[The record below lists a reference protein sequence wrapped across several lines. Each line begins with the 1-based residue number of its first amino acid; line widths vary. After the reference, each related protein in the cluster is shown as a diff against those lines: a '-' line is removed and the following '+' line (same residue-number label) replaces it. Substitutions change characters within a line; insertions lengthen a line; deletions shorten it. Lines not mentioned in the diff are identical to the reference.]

1 MILKVWLV
9 QSQDPDARLISQ
21 IDIHVFHL
29 QYVSN
34 VMAISRVMSL
44 QYRYNIRISTGDNKT
59 MKQTWL
65 PLLQFPFWITES
77 EKIYIKN
84 RILDESIILMCENY
98 SKFTTQYKTI
108 IRFVFIVFLFKS
120 LNAFNLS
127 AATKYLIT
135 NYTFFVSSLT
145 TEVSII

>member
-1 MILKVWLV
+1 
-9 QSQDPDARLISQ
+9 
-21 IDIHVFHL
+21 
-29 QYVSN
+29 
-34 VMAISRVMSL
+34 
-44 QYRYNIRISTGDNKT
+44 
-59 MKQTWL
+59 
-65 PLLQFPFWITES
+65 
-77 EKIYIKN
+77 
-84 RILDESIILMCENY
+84 MCENY